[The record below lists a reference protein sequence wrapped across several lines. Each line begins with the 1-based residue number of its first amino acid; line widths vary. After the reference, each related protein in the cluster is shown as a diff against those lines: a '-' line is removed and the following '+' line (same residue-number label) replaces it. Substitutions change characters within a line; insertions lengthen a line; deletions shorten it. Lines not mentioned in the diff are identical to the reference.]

1 MYREKLRS
9 EREQL
14 QQKDQSESD
23 SDSSD
28 SHYDYYDSDYYESSD
43 DEEDRDHEAV
53 IGLLSA
59 HTEMVSTSSTHCV
72 SITVLNTVIQR

>member
-9 EREQL
+9 QREQFEYY
-14 QQKDQSESD
+14 S

-28 SHYDYYDSDYYESSD
+28 
-43 DEEDRDHEAV
+43 DEGDRDYEAV

>member
-1 MYREKLRS
+1 MFREKQRS

-14 QQKDQSESD
+14 QQKDQSEFD

-28 SHYDYYDSDYYESSD
+28 SHYDYYFESC
-43 DEEDRDHEAV
+43 DEEDHDYVAV

-59 HTEMVSTSSTHCV
+59 HTEMASMSSTHCV
-72 SITVLNTVIQR
+72 SITVLNTVMQR

>member
-1 MYREKLRS
+1 MYREKRRS
-9 EREQL
+9 QREQL

-28 SHYDYYDSDYYESSD
+28 YHYESC
-43 DEEDRDHEAV
+43 DEEDRDYEAV

-59 HTEMVSTSSTHCV
+59 HTEMASTSSTHCV

>member
-9 EREQL
+9 QREQL

-23 SDSSD
+23 SDS
-28 SHYDYYDSDYYESSD
+28 YDYYDDDYYESCD
-43 DEEDRDHEAV
+43 DEDRDYEAV

-59 HTEMVSTSSTHCV
+59 HTEMVSMSSTHCV
-72 SITVLNTVIQR
+72 SITVLSTVIQR